1 METNQ
6 AAKQMHIMVPKE
18 IKYVMM
24 SWQKQKNMGSP
35 FFCTYHPGNKGMGHL
50 QVTERLLWPLHS
62 NIVFPMTWD
71 QLRPNSD
78 RLQLYLRIFSVVLQ
92 QMRTNGWN
100 QTTCWLW
107 YTSSNECSQILVSFS
122 HGTFPP
128 FHLHFAKRDLYLA
141 HHHFIHM
148 KYRNSTYISQQGTTP
163 EYHRPSLREE
173 LPSPDSYC
181 NIRRSQWLWHC

>member
-1 METNQ
+1 MTETKKHRF
-6 AAKQMHIMVPKE
+6 A
-18 IKYVMM
+18 
-24 SWQKQKNMGSP
+24 
-35 FFCTYHPGNKGMGHL
+35 FFLYLSSREQRHGTPSSSHCQIPNVYCDRFTPTYFFQWH
-50 QVTERLLWPLHS
+50 E
-62 NIVFPMTWD
+62 
-71 QLRPNSD
+71 PNWGLTPID
-78 RLQLYLRIFSVVLQ
+78 FNFIYLRIFSVVLQ

-107 YTSSNECSQILVSFS
+107 YTSSNECSQMLVSFS

-128 FHLHFAKRDLYLA
+128 FHLHFAKRDVYLA

-163 EYHRPSLREE
+163 EYHRPSLRGE